1 MIQALIFDF
10 DGLILDTE
18 SPEVGL
24 WQDLYTQYGQEFPV
38 DEWVRI
44 VVGSTVANFNPLAR
58 LERLTGIPV
67 DQLVRQ
73 EEVIRSRQTQ
83 LDSLPPLPGVA
94 DMIHAAHPLGLR
106 LAVASSSPH
115 SWVDG
120 ALKRLGFYDQ
130 FDTVICREDA
140 PRLKPHPDLFL
151 AALTFLHVRPEA
163 AVALEDS
170 PNGVRAAQAAGLRVV
185 GVPNAITSRLGPLP
199 AEIVLGS
206 LSQLNLPQL
215 LNRLGD
221 NLTLRLEAPG
231 DEAAIRRVHERAF
244 KQSNE
249 ADLVDLVRHNSRT
262 VLSMVAVQDEDV
274 IGHVLLTPVTTD
286 TAPGRQGGFGLVPIA
301 VLPEWQRKGAGS
313 RLMRACLEQV
323 RGRGADYVV
332 LLGDPAWYS
341 RFGFKPGRNFGLSSE
356 YGDGD
361 AFQVLPLRA
370 ASLDG
375 LQGIVRYVSE
385 FNLV

>member
-24 WQDLYTQYGQEFPV
+24 WQDLYTCYGQEFPL

-73 EEVIRSRQTQ
+73 EEVARSRQAQ

-94 DMIHAAHPLGLR
+94 DMIHAAHPLGLM

-120 ALKRLGFYDQ
+120 ALKRLGFYDH
-130 FDTVICREDA
+130 FDAVICREDA

-151 AALTFLHVRPEA
+151 AALTALQVRPEA

-170 PNGVRAAQAAGLRVV
+170 PNGVRAAQAAGMRVV
-185 GVPNAITSRLGPLP
+185 GVPNAITARLGPLP
-199 AEIVLGS
+199 AEIVLDS
-206 LSQLNLPQL
+206 LSQLSLPQL
-215 LNRLGD
+215 LDRLGD
-221 NLTLRLEAPG
+221 SLTLRFEAPG
-231 DEAAIRRVHERAF
+231 DEPAIRHLHEQAF
-244 KQSNE
+244 NQSSE
-249 ADLVDLVRHNSRT
+249 ADLVDLVRRNGT
-262 VLSMVAVQDEDV
+262 AVLSMVAVQIDDV
-274 IGHVLLTPVTTD
+274 IGHVLLTPVTAD
-286 TAPGRQGGFGLVPIA
+286 TAPGRQGGLGLGPIA
-301 VLPEWQRKGAGS
+301 ILPEWQRKGIGC
-313 RLMRACLEQV
+313 RLMRACLEHV
-323 RGRGADYVV
+323 RGKGYDYVI

-341 RFGFKPGRNFGLSSE
+341 RFGFKPARSFGLSSD

-361 AFQVLPLRA
+361 AFQVLSLRA
-370 ASLDG
+370 GSLEG
-375 LQGIVRYVSE
+375 LQGLVRYVPE
-385 FNLV
+385 FDLV